1 MIIVSSG
8 TRSTKNK
15 KRATAHRAT
24 KQNKEQSGKLPKQI
38 GTRFSEDK
46 REGITWHSAAP

>member
-1 MIIVSSG
+1 MIIALSG
-8 TRSTKNK
+8 TKSTKNK

-38 GTRFSEDK
+38 GTRFSEDRK
-46 REGITWHSAAP
+46 EGREWHSAAP